1 MLAGG
6 EARIRLA
13 KPMAEKFLEAKEI
26 LANKGIDLQIG
37 DSFVHFDVK
46 KKQYEDWVSGGK
58 KGPIVAPPDRLFHT
72 VGYAFDL
79 EQTDEMK
86 SSEVASVMESLGL
99 VRSETEWWHWSLEEL

>member
-1 MLAGG
+1 MAG
-6 EARIRLA
+6 
-13 KPMAEKFLEAKEI
+13 KFLEAKEI
-26 LANKGIDLQIG
+26 LKNKGIDLQIG
-37 DSFVHFDVK
+37 DSFVHYSVK
-46 KKQYEDWVSGGK
+46 EKQYNEWLAGGE
-58 KGPIVAPPDRLFHT
+58 KGPIVASPDKSFHT